1 MSTSLYAI
9 SNTTIPQK
17 PSFEYLNEKIEALNA
32 FNFGNTYMTYSDDNG
47 KLITKTDA
55 RSWYHE
61 TTNENDFL
69 EIYINGGSPYDIT
82 LLPNLGYIS
91 FMLKYREL
99 YGLYKY
105 SYLTKFR
112 KELYQI
118 VNLFGGSEVIFLAD
132 NGCDKLSHYLEL
144 MAWENIPYQEIKEQ
158 MINDLGKPITEY
170 TLLDESKISY
180 KHITEFVMD
189 DFFDIKE
196 ITK

>member
-9 SNTTIPQK
+9 SNIRTPEN
-17 PSFEYLNEKIEALNA
+17 PSFQYLKEKTEALNA
-32 FNFGNTYMTYSDDNG
+32 FNFGNTFKTYSNENG

-61 TTNENDFL
+61 TTNENGFL
-69 EIYINGGSPYDIT
+69 EIYFNGGSSYDIT
-82 LLPNLGYIS
+82 LMPNVGYIS
-91 FMLKYREL
+91 FLLKYKEL
-99 YGLYKY
+99 YGLYKN

-132 NGCDKLSHYLEL
+132 NGCDKLSYYLEL
-144 MAWENIPYQEIKEQ
+144 MAWVNIPYQEIKEQ
-158 MINDLGKPITEY
+158 MINDLGKPITNY
-170 TLLDESKISY
+170 VLLNESKISY

-189 DFFDIKE
+189 DFLDIN
-196 ITK
+196 

>member
-9 SNTTIPQK
+9 SNIRTPEN
-17 PSFEYLNEKIEALNA
+17 PSFQYLKEKTEALNA
-32 FNFGNTYMTYSDDNG
+32 FNFGNTFKTYSNENG

-61 TTNENDFL
+61 TTNENGFL
-69 EIYINGGSPYDIT
+69 EISFNGGSSYDIT
-82 LLPNLGYIS
+82 LMPNLGYIS
-91 FMLKYREL
+91 FLLKYKEL
-99 YGLYKY
+99 YGLYKD

-132 NGCDKLSHYLEL
+132 NGCDKLSYYLEL
-144 MAWENIPYQEIKEQ
+144 MAWENIPYQEIKQQ
-158 MINDLGKPITEY
+158 MINDLGKPITNY
-170 TLLDESKISY
+170 ALLNESKISY

-189 DFFDIKE
+189 DFLDIN
-196 ITK
+196 